1 MEKRKTMIML
11 KRPRGTRDFPPEEM
25 EKRRAVEQKFR
36 EIAEKWGYREIATP
50 TFEALELF
58 TLKSGEEIV
67 KEIYAFKDK
76 AGRDLALR
84 PELTAP
90 SIRFYVNELQMAPKP
105 LKLYYFQNC
114 FRYEEPQ
121 KGRFREFWQF
131 GVELIGADTPEA
143 DAEVIALAMQ
153 MLKAVGVEAELHI
166 GSLDILRMLMRE
178 IESEKQDKILDY
190 IDKKDREGLQV
201 YLNQFRIS
209 TKELMGLIALHGDKS
224 ETLLKLRNITGE
236 SEEYKRFI
244 EVLKFLDM
252 YGVSY
257 EVDLSIARGLDYYTG
272 VVFEAY
278 ARELGA
284 QNQILG
290 GGSYRLAHLFGG
302 VNTPATGFGI
312 GFDRVME
319 ALGDAIEVKKPKR
332 IAVIAAGDIVRDEA
346 LEIALQL
353 REYATVDLDL
363 MHRSLKHQLA
373 HANAIGADYALFI
386 GGDELKSGKLTL
398 RNMHSGEQLSLSLE
412 EIIRRI
418 KNGS

>member
-1 MEKRKTMIML
+1 MI
-11 KRPRGTRDFPPEEM
+11 KRPRGTRDFLPEEM

-36 EIAEKWGYREIATP
+36 EIAQKWGYREIATP

-153 MLKAVGVEAELHI
+153 MLKAVGIEAELHI

-190 IDKKDREGLQV
+190 IDKKDRGGLQA
-201 YLNQFRIS
+201 YLNQLSIP
-209 TKELMGLIALHGDKS
+209 TKIELMDLIALRGGKS
-224 ETLLKLRNITGE
+224 ETLLKLRDITGGG
-236 SEEYKRFI
+236 EEYKRFI
-244 EVLKFLDM
+244 EVLELLDL
-252 YGVSY
+252 YEVSY

-302 VNTPATGFGI
+302 VDTPATGFGI

-319 ALGDAIEVKKPKR
+319 ALGNAIEVKKPKK
-332 IAVIAAGDIVRDEA
+332 IAVIAAGDEMRNEA
-346 LEIALQL
+346 LKIALQL
-353 REYATVDLDL
+353 REYTTVDLDL

-418 KNGS
+418 KNGG

>member
-1 MEKRKTMIML
+1 MI
-11 KRPRGTRDFPPEEM
+11 KRPRGTRDFLPEEM

-50 TFEALELF
+50 TFETLELF

-143 DAEVIALAMQ
+143 DAEVIALAMN
-153 MLKAVGVEAELHI
+153 MLKAVGIEAELHI
-166 GSLDILRMLMRE
+166 GSLDILRMLMKE
-178 IESEKQDKILDY
+178 VESEKQDKIIDY
-190 IDKKDREGLQV
+190 IDKKDREGLQR
-201 YLNQFRIS
+201 YLNQLMIS
-209 TKELMGLIALHGDKS
+209 TKTKLLDLIALRGSKN
-224 ETLLKLRNITGE
+224 EIMLKLHDLIGE
-236 SEEYKRFI
+236 SQEYKHFA
-244 EVLKFLDM
+244 EVLKLLDI
-252 YGVSY
+252 YGVKY

-272 VVFEAY
+272 VVFEAF

-302 VNTPATGFGI
+302 VDTPATGFGI

-319 ALGDAIEVKKPKR
+319 VLGNAVQVKKCKR
-332 IAVIAAGDIVRDEA
+332 IAVIAAGNEVRNEA
-346 LEIALQL
+346 LKIALQL
-353 REYATVDLDL
+353 REHAAADLDL

-373 HANAIGADYALFI
+373 HANSTGADYAIFV
-386 GGDELKSGKLTL
+386 GEAELKTGKLTL
-398 RNMHSGEQLSLSLE
+398 RNMHSGEQMSLSLE

-418 KNGS
+418 KED

>member
-1 MEKRKTMIML
+1 MI
-11 KRPRGTRDFPPEEM
+11 KRPRGTRDFHPEEM

-153 MLKAVGVEAELHI
+153 MLKAVGIEAKLHI

-190 IDKKDREGLQV
+190 IDKKDLEGLKV
-201 YLNQFRIS
+201 YLDQLEIS
-209 TKELMGLIALHGDKS
+209 TKAELLSLIALQGNKN
-224 ETLLKLRNITGE
+224 ETLLKLRDITGE
-236 SEEYKRFI
+236 GEEYKRFA
-244 EVLKFLDM
+244 EVLELLDL

-257 EVDLSIARGLDYYTG
+257 QVDLSIARGLDYYTG
-272 VVFEAY
+272 IVFEAY
-278 ARELGA
+278 APELGA

-290 GGSYRLAHLFGG
+290 GGRYRLAHLFGG
-302 VNTPATGFGI
+302 IDTPATGFGI

-319 ALGDAIEVKKPKR
+319 ALGSIVEVRKLKR
-332 IAVIAAGDIVRDEA
+332 IAVIAAGDEVRSEA
-346 LEIALQL
+346 LKITLQL
-353 REYATVDLDL
+353 RKYATVDLDL

-373 HANAIGADYALFI
+373 HANATGADYALFI
-386 GGDELKSGKLTL
+386 GEAELKTGKLTL
-398 RNMHSGEQLSLSLE
+398 RNMHTGEQMSLSLE
-412 EIIRRI
+412 EIIGRI
-418 KNGS
+418 KNGG

>member
-1 MEKRKTMIML
+1 MI
-11 KRPRGTRDFPPEEM
+11 KRPRGTRDFPPQVM

-105 LKLYYFQNC
+105 LKFYYFQNC

-131 GVELIGADTPEA
+131 GVELIGVDTPEA
-143 DAEVIALAMQ
+143 DAEVIALAMN
-153 MLKAVGVEAELHI
+153 MLKAVGIEAELHI
-166 GSLDILRMLMRE
+166 GSLDILRMLMKE
-178 IESEKQDKILDY
+178 IESEKQDKIIDY
-190 IDKKDREGLQV
+190 IDKKDQEGLQS
-201 YLNQFRIS
+201 YLNQLKIS
-209 TKELMGLIALHGDKS
+209 TAAKLLDLIALRGSKS
-224 ETLLKLRNITGE
+224 EIMFKLRDLIGE
-236 SEEYKRFI
+236 TQEYKRFA
-244 EVLKFLDM
+244 EVLKLLDI
-252 YGVSY
+252 YGVRC

-272 VVFEAY
+272 VVFEAF
-278 ARELGA
+278 APELGA

-302 VNTPATGFGI
+302 RDTPATGFGI
-312 GFDRVME
+312 GFDRVLE
-319 ALGDAIEVKKPKR
+319 VLGSKVEVKKSKR
-332 IAVIAAGDIVRDEA
+332 IMVIAVGDEVRREA
-346 LEIALQL
+346 LKIALQL
-353 REYATVDLDL
+353 REYTPTDLDL
-363 MHRSLKHQLA
+363 MQRSLKHQLA
-373 HANAIGADYALFI
+373 HANAIGVDYALFI
-386 GGDELKSGKLTL
+386 GEAELKSGKLTL
-398 RNMHSGEQLSLSLE
+398 RNMRSGEQMSLSLE

-418 KNGS
+418 KNGG